1 MVLCAQD
8 QEIEM
13 QFAVG
18 PLEQEN
24 HQLQCLPGFLYNTT
38 LSKCECYPDSN
49 VRCVESE
56 AFLNF
61 GSCIYD
67 ISRGRRNFSWFL
79 HIIFGTW
86 PKCFR

>member
-38 LSKCECYPDSN
+38 LSKCECYRDSN

-56 AFLNF
+56 AYLNF
-61 GSCIYD
+61 GSCMTYQEGEETLLGFC
-67 ISRGRRNFSWFL
+67 ISFL
-79 HIIFGTW
+79 VYG
-86 PKCFR
+86 